1 LWASSERRSAGGRQY
16 SYHTRETVPRAL
28 VQIGQALA
36 LLGES
41 VDQDRLREVTAS
53 IFAFGASVEL
63 RSRARYDLGS
73 GLALVTY
80 SDKIH
85 VELPVAVM
93 RAFTNWLALGEPV
106 AVG

>member
-1 LWASSERRSAGGRQY
+1 M
-16 SYHTRETVPRAL
+16 
-28 VQIGQALA
+28 
-36 LLGES
+36 
-41 VDQDRLREVTAS
+41 
-53 IFAFGASVEL
+53 
-63 RSRARYDLGS
+63 RSRVRYDLGS